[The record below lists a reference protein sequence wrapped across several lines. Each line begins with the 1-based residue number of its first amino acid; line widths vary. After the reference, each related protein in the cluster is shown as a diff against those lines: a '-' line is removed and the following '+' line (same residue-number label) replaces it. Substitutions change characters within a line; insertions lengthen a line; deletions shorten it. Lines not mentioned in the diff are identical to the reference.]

1 MILYKF
7 YFCSLQFISSLSER
21 VEIFLGENNE
31 NFFASSI
38 ALILSTGALIASDFR
53 GIIDGIDNANK
64 TIQVNRNT
72 IKVMPYTKIKQES
85 CGIGWD
91 SARKFVDLKQG
102 DVVKIN
108 LAKNSAE
115 MIAEKIKI
123 KCVKNPAY

>member
-1 MILYKF
+1 MKT
-7 YFCSLQFISSLSER
+7 
-21 VEIFLGENNE
+21 
-31 NFFASSI
+31 FFASSM